1 MSKFNK
7 DDVNPNRDY
16 IAEARDLIEGLGPLD
31 LVSLY
36 EIVVG
41 KLKVSQTPNRQA
53 ELRAVK
59 KVIEAQPNLDR
70 PRMAK
75 AVKGYGSKMAE
86 FANPKH
92 GNARK
97 SSKKA

>member
-1 MSKFNK
+1 MSKFIK
-7 DDVNPNRDY
+7 DEVNPNRNY
-16 IAEARDLIEGLGPLD
+16 NSEAKDLIKGLGPVE

-36 EIVVG
+36 EIVVE
-41 KLKVSQTPNRQA
+41 KLKFSQTPSRQA
-53 ELRAVK
+53 ELRAVR

-70 PRMAK
+70 PRMEK
-75 AVKGYGSKMAE
+75 ALKGYGSKMAKY
-86 FANPKH
+86 ANAKH

>member
-16 IAEARDLIEGLGPLD
+16 NSEARDLIKGLSSGE

-36 EIVVG
+36 EIVVE
-41 KLKVSQTPNRQA
+41 KLKFSQTPSRQA

-70 PRMAK
+70 PRMEK
-75 AVKGYGSKMAE
+75 ALKGYGSKMAQY
-86 FANPKH
+86 ANPKH